1 MNKKSSF
8 GVSLFSCGDGWERA
22 DSERE
27 CASSFM
33 HCFGGAQ
40 KREECRFKEEEFVG
54 VTRGG
59 GEVNTQKS
67 SSSSSSSSSS
77 FSQNPKQKQKKN
89 PKLHFVVSKLSF
101 DFVVVNSLVVYL

>member
-1 MNKKSSF
+1 M
-8 GVSLFSCGDGWERA
+8 SLFFRVFDGWERA

-27 CASSFM
+27 CASFL

-67 SSSSSSSSSS
+67 SSSSSSSSS
-77 FSQNPKQKQKKN
+77 FSQNPKQKQKKTLN
-89 PKLHFVVSKLSF
+89 STVVSKLSF
-101 DFVVVNSLVVYL
+101 DFVVVSLVVYL